1 MIIDQLPNGAPFSTS
16 DEVAVE
22 KGQKTYKGKLQ
33 ELPFMVK
40 TQSDLYA
47 FISADYDH
55 DQVLTL
61 WQKKLDDT
69 AQYGLVIAKTY
80 IGLYDSKNS
89 TWLWRTPLMN
99 ASMSAWGIGQGGTGG
114 GTAEAARTNL
124 EIENTSTE
132 ALTNSYLNLTAIR
145 NNAGMKF
152 IRCSTRP
159 GVNLEAN
166 TDYSLGTLSAP
177 YRPRMQVIAYLM
189 VNTNVFALLTI
200 TTSGAV
206 TFRPLSAIPSTAG
219 INIHYAYL

>member
-33 ELPFMVK
+33 DLPFMVK
-40 TQSDLYA
+40 TQADFYA
-47 FISADYDH
+47 FISADYNH

-69 AQYGLVIAKTY
+69 AQYGLIIAKTY

-99 ASMSAWGIGQGGTGG
+99 TSMSAWGIGQGGTGA
-114 GTAEAARTNL
+114 GTAAAARTNL
-124 EIENTSTE
+124 EITTISVET
-132 ALTNSYLNLTAIR
+132 LTNSYLDLTAIR

-159 GVNLEAN
+159 RASLEAN
-166 TDYSLGTLSAP
+166 TDYSLGTLPEP
-177 YRPRMQVIAYLM
+177 YRPHMQVIAYLM
-189 VNTNVFALLTI
+189 VNANITALLTI

-206 TFRPLSAIPSTAG
+206 TFRPLSAISSTTG
-219 INIHYAYL
+219 VNIHYAYL